1 MADAVLVGVHSLK
14 TADRVRTCVISYNNQ
29 LKTADKSRSA
39 VNVTFD
45 PVVIQNLYGGGGSSE
60 SADPQSWTDS

>member
-14 TADRVRTCVISYNNQ
+14 TADRVRTAVVHSFQ
-29 LKTADKSRSA
+29 LKTADKTRSA

-45 PVVIQNLYGGGGSSE
+45 PVVIQNLYGGSGSSGPT
-60 SADPQSWTDS
+60 DPQSWTDS

>member
-14 TADRVRTCVISYNNQ
+14 TADRVRTCVISHNNQ
-29 LKTADKSRSA
+29 LKTADKTRSA

-45 PVVIQNLYGGGGSSE
+45 PVVIQNLYGGGGSSGPT
-60 SADPQSWTDS
+60 DPQSWTDS